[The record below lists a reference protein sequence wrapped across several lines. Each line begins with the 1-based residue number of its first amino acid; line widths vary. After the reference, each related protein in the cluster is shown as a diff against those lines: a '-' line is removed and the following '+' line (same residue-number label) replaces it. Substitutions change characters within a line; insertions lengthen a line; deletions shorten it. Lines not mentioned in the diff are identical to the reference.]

1 MTDQELAVAAVR
13 FDGGDGI
20 DALLETVV
28 RALGARG
35 HEVAGYLQRE
45 TDDGPG
51 CCSIMHLEDI
61 STGEQVRISQ
71 ALGAG
76 SRGCRLDPQALAEV
90 SGQLRSAIGPET
102 DLVVLNRFGK
112 GESDGHGF
120 RSVIETACD
129 LGVPVLTAVRDT
141 YEPAWVDFTAGS
153 GTFLPADHDAIV
165 RWVIAA
171 VSERRRKPD
180 AA

>member
-1 MTDQELAVAAVR
+1 MTNQQFPIAAVR
-13 FDGGDGI
+13 FETGDGI

-28 RALGARG
+28 RAVQLHGRP
-35 HEVAGYLQRE
+35 VAGYLQRE
-45 TDDGPG
+45 TPDGPG

-61 STGEQVRISQ
+61 FSGELTCISQ

-90 SGQLRSAIGPET
+90 SGRLLSTIGPNTE
-102 DLVVLNRFGK
+102 LVVLNRFGK
-112 GESDGHGF
+112 GETDGHGF

-129 LGVPVLTAVRDT
+129 LGVPVLTAVREM
-141 YEPAWVDFTAGS
+141 YEPGWLEFTAGT
-153 GTFLPADHDAIV
+153 GTILPAEPDAIV
-165 RWVIAA
+165 RWVLE
-171 VSERRRKPD
+171 VNSERRLTRD